1 MLETWFEWILMF
13 VIIPLTTAAFIISD
27 TWRKWFKW
35 WRIFRKGNRR
45 TLLKN
50 LEKPMKIVRRSFL
63 RKLTS
68 ANRLAI
74 FRSTRLQV
82 FYKDVPA
89 NIYLFKLKNRNTKKR
104 SKICLK
110 LTIKHENDVRPSGL
124 CNFNFE
130 HVSLLFLVYLLLLLN
145 K

>member
-13 VIIPLTTAAFIISD
+13 VIIPLTIAAFIISD

-35 WRIFRKGNRR
+35 WRIFKNGNHRRKR
-45 TLLKN
+45 
-50 LEKPMKIVRRSFL
+50 KIVRRSFL